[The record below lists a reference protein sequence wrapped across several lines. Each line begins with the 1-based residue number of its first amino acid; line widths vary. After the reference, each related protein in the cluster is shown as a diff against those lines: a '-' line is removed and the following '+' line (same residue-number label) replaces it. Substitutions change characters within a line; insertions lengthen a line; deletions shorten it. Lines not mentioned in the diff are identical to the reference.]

1 MACETPSRSSARRIN
16 WAWASGVQTTFRG
29 ERLETAA
36 GTDLLR
42 VMISK
47 SLNFI
52 SGSRSAPA
60 SPSPRSGRD
69 LTEALAYDPALS
81 GFSSYVALA

>member
-1 MACETPSRSSARRIN
+1 MAFE
-16 WAWASGVQTTFRG
+16 V

-36 GTDLLR
+36 GTNLLR

-52 SGSRSAPA
+52 SGSRSARA

-81 GFSSYVALA
+81 GFSSSVALA